1 MLLADLLPLLWA
13 HIQLAFPGAIIQEVP
28 GDGDCLFHAIVDQL
42 LRRYGIRTDAETLRR
57 DCVQWLEDNA
67 AMPMADG
74 RTLSE
79 HILAEFNGTRT
90 WAEYL
95 RGMRLVRVQWG
106 DEWVMMAAAALY
118 KATIT
123 WVATNQRLVQNIH
136 LPPHF
141 GVAPHRTAKTRWCCA
156 HAQTRVPGEKPA
168 DGGGAG

>member
-1 MLLADLLPLLWA
+1 MRMRLVDLLPLLWA

-42 LRRYGIRTDAETLRR
+42 LRRYNIHTDAETLRR
-57 DCVQWLEDNA
+57 DCVQWLDENA

-74 RTLSE
+74 RALSE

-90 WAEYL
+90 WDEYL
-95 RGMRLVRVQWG
+95 DGMRLVRDQWG

-118 KATIT
+118 DATIT
-123 WVATNQRLVQNIH
+123 WVATNQTRVQEIH

-141 GVAPHRTAKTRWCCA
+141 GTARQRVLFLGHYYEKHFISGMVR
-156 HAQTRVPGEKPA
+156 HATE
-168 DGGGAG
+168 